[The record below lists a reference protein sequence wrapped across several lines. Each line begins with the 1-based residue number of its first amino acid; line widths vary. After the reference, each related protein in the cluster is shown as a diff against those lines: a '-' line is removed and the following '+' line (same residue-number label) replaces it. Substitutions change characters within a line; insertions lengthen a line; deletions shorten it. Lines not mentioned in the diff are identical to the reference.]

1 MKKNILSDKL
11 DELYKKEQ
19 YNHPI
24 QTRPEP
30 KAGITGEEPNEE
42 DIGTTHGPSIADE
55 DEIEKDLGKG
65 NQSDIGNKGNIK
77 DIGQKKKS
85 KPKNWEFEGPR
96 DGIEQE
102 D

>member
-1 MKKNILSDKL
+1 MKKNTLSDKL

-19 YNHPI
+19 YHPPI

-30 KAGITGEEPNEE
+30 KAGITGEEPDEE
-42 DIGTTHGPSIADE
+42 DLGRKYMSRFVDD

-65 NQSDIGNKGNIK
+65 NQSDLGNKGERQ
-77 DIGQKKKS
+77 DIGLKKKS
-85 KPKNWEFEGPR
+85 EPKDWKFEGPR
-96 DGIEQE
+96 DSIKQE